1 MKKIVLVLAF
11 IFCVF
16 TLSAQSLPASA
27 LIKEVRKKSLAA
39 TDSTLKAL
47 GYAYPP
53 THKDGILPVIY
64 DMVVWDAKALK
75 FPNRYEVSKWK
86 STTDSTFMINFVP
99 NDTLQFNKLID
110 EFVAEKFVRT
120 PYGEKS
126 INKDYTSE
134 KHPGI
139 VMRIQYNQ
147 LLNMGPNKIGVYYS
161 WK

>member
-1 MKKIVLVLAF
+1 MKRIVLVLAY
-11 IFCVF
+11 IFTVF
-16 TLSAQSLPASA
+16 TLNAQSLPA
-27 LIKEVRKKSLAA
+27 LDMIKLTKAHSFYAA
-39 TDSTLKAL
+39 DTTIKAL

-64 DMVVWDAKALK
+64 VANPDAKTYM
-75 FPNRYEVSKWK
+75 FSNRYEVTKWK
-86 STTDSTFMINFVP
+86 ATNDSTFTINFVP
-99 NDTLQFNKLID
+99 NDTVQFNTLID